1 MKPQHFNNNKKSYF
15 TEQRNKRGDDW
26 AFRANYTEIKNSTM
40 RVLQDLANGSFDIG
54 KDSADMYY
62 IGLDQVAKPLEDYCA
77 GLSVFFEYMKN
88 ANEVVRIAVQNGLV
102 SPLSVPD
109 PICAATVAGISDNIF
124 KLYKTAGILIAG
136 YRETHHES
144 YIVNLRQLCTEYRGY
159 INLNKAFTQ
168 SDRSKV

>member
-1 MKPQHFNNNKKSYF
+1 MKPQFNNNKKSYF

-40 RVLQDLANGSFDIG
+40 RVLQDLANGSFDIS

-77 GLSVFFEYMKN
+77 GLSVYFEYMKN
-88 ANEVVRIAVQNGLV
+88 ATEVLRSAVQNGFV

-159 INLNKAFTQ
+159 INLNRAFTQ

>member
-1 MKPQHFNNNKKSYF
+1 MKPQFNNNKKSYF

-40 RVLQDLANGSFDIG
+40 RVLQDLANGSFDIS

-77 GLSVFFEYMKN
+77 GLSVYFEYMKN
-88 ANEVVRIAVQNGLV
+88 ATEVLRSAVQNGFV

-109 PICAATVAGISDNIF
+109 PVCAATVAGISDNIF

-159 INLNKAFTQ
+159 INLNRAFTQ